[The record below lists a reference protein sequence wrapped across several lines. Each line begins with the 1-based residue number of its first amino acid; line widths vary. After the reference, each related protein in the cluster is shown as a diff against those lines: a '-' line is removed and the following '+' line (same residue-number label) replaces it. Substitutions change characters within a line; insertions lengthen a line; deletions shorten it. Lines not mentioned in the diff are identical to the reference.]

1 MDLHSRLAL
10 MSRWPF
16 RLSVRRDQEKDDE
29 VFSVEWK
36 MDDLA
41 MRTMDVKTCWFK
53 TWSSAVRKLELFHSC
68 STRDTRRRMKVLK
81 APTLARRICGTYS
94 KPMLAR
100 VSHRP
105 RQKFLKAMPVFIA
118 ATSSISEPLPVSYKH
133 RRCMSQF
140 ELETDLKRSFI
151 QRLSLPKQGTNFQRA
166 CSIRRCDTSKD

>member
-81 APTLARRICGTYS
+81 APTLARRICGTYL
-94 KPMLAR
+94 KP
-100 VSHRP
+100 
-105 RQKFLKAMPVFIA
+105 MPVFIA
-118 ATSSISEPLPVSYKH
+118 ATSSISEPPPVSYKH

-140 ELETDLKRSFI
+140 ELETDSKRSFI
-151 QRLSLPKQGTNFQRA
+151 QRLSLPKQGTNLQRA